1 MEMLAIALIVLVAF
15 AAVLVPLLRRRG
27 DGSSAPEHA
36 SPDAA
41 AADDAGA
48 ATPASGESAGD
59 EAIEQ
64 EVLRYREAVRADT
77 VCGKCGQANP
87 PDSAYCFE
95 CGARLPR
102 ADAKEFE

>member
-41 AADDAGA
+41 AAD
-48 ATPASGESAGD
+48 TPASGESAGD
-59 EAIEQ
+59 ETIEQ